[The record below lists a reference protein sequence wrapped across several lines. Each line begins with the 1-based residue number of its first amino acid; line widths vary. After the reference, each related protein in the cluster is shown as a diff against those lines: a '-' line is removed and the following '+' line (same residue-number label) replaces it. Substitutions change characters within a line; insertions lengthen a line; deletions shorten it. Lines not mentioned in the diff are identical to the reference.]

1 MLRVMPEIRGR
12 GAGEGRHN
20 PKGAVNAAAARYRW
34 SYFPGE
40 PDALKGACPVREE
53 VVGNVPQGNAL
64 ATYFMKVMW
73 GGVGGTYVALET
85 SHRDGTRDAPLEG
98 DLYGNGVPIVVVR
111 VMSHQG
117 VEESSIQGE
126 GAQVVR

>member
-1 MLRVMPEIRGR
+1 M
-12 GAGEGRHN
+12 
-20 PKGAVNAAAARYRW
+20 
-34 SYFPGE
+34 
-40 PDALKGACPVREE
+40 
-53 VVGNVPQGNAL
+53 
-64 ATYFMKVMW
+64 MW

-85 SHRDGTRDAPLEG
+85 SHRDGTWDAPLEG

-126 GAQVVR
+126 GA